1 VLPMR
6 RVHTNALK
14 LLVSEPRRAL
24 SPSLAPNSVSFTVLS
39 EAAYPFHAICCE
51 HVTFRC
57 AVGEASRTF
66 ERASMLASMVKS
78 ALPPSLSMRNA
89 LKRLV
94 SEPQREILDP
104 SGGQKSVVARQ
115 APSTHVHRLDLIFDL
130 ESTQAG

>member
-6 RVHTNALK
+6 QVHTNALK

-94 SEPQREILDP
+94 SEPQREILETLL
-104 SGGQKSVVARQ
+104 GARK
-115 APSTHVHRLDLIFDL
+115 ASLHGRHRPHMY
-130 ESTQAG
+130 TG